1 MWGRGGGI
9 STSIWDSLEDCGE
22 RGGRH
27 SDAGPRVPVPLVPP
41 HQDRRL
47 PGPGVTRASG
57 LGDRRWPVP
66 PVAVAVSG
74 RRCVDQAGG
83 RCVGGG
89 VPRGGQ
95 RAHAGNG
102 RPRRLGQETAL
113 RPAPLSVPG
122 AGRAAGPVWLRL
134 GRFPRCGCQGSG
146 LFPSQPAPHRR
157 GAQRSSSSPGSSPSS
172 ARVCGSLR
180 HLRGKQVP
188 RAGSRPPFP
197 EDAGRWLSSP
207 DCPAGPRATEEQTA
221 SPCPW
226 SQGTRA
232 ASARTATV
240 PFGVPRSPS
249 PHRVPVISSSAGRFY
264 QETLLG
270 SDARPAQPPRP
281 CEVLIALGSMD
292 VVFTGFH
299 TSSRARVP
307 ALNPA
312 RLP

>member
-1 MWGRGGGI
+1 M
-9 STSIWDSLEDCGE
+9 
-22 RGGRH
+22 
-27 SDAGPRVPVPLVPP
+27 
-41 HQDRRL
+41 
-47 PGPGVTRASG
+47 
-57 LGDRRWPVP
+57 
-66 PVAVAVSG
+66 
-74 RRCVDQAGG
+74 DQAGG
-83 RCVGGG
+83 RCVGGS

-134 GRFPRCGCQGSG
+134 GRFPRCGCRAGYSLLSPPPPPRSSAIQ
-146 LFPSQPAPHRR
+146 LIARLPSQFCERVWVPETPSREAGPQGRL
-157 GAQRSSSSPGSSPSS
+157 SPS
-172 ARVCGSLR
+172 
-180 HLRGKQVP
+180 VP
-188 RAGSRPPFP
+188 PRTPVAGCPRPTAPLAPGPPRSR
-197 EDAGRWLSSP
+197 R
-207 DCPAGPRATEEQTA
+207 PR
-221 SPCPW
+221 PVPGL
-226 SQGTRA
+226 GTRA

-270 SDARPAQPPRP
+270 SDARPPQPPRP

-312 RLP
+312 RSP

>member
-1 MWGRGGGI
+1 MWGGGGGI
-9 STSIWDSLEDCGE
+9 STGVRDSLEDCGE

-57 LGDRRWPVP
+57 LGDRRGPVP

-74 RRCVDQAGG
+74 RRCVDQAGR
-83 RCVGGG
+83 RCVGSG

-157 GAQRSSSSPGSSPSS
+157 GAQRSSSSPGSPPSS
-172 ARVCGSLR
+172 ASVCGSLR
-180 HLRGKQVP
+180 G
-188 RAGSRPPFP
+188 
-197 EDAGRWLSSP
+197 
-207 DCPAGPRATEEQTA
+207 AGPQGRLSPSVPPRTPVAGCPRRTA
-221 SPCPW
+221 PLAPGPPRSRRPRPVPGL
-226 SQGTRA
+226 GTRA

-312 RLP
+312 RSP